1 MMGVV
6 IGCASAGFDDF
17 GIVPLHWALN
27 DTSLRSGLVY
37 HNLYRFFL
45 WLDMGTLCEAMLIH
59 TDGMCLNGAAGI

>member
-27 DTSLRSGLVY
+27 DTSLRSGLV
-37 HNLYRFFL
+37 
-45 WLDMGTLCEAMLIH
+45 
-59 TDGMCLNGAAGI
+59 